1 MKKKS
6 VEKVASELKAREY
19 RIEKTLNDEAERVRE
34 SIKEK
39 HRVSGDVRVIFIPRR
54 IIYSKT
60 EIEGTSLY
68 TD

>member
-1 MKKKS
+1 MKKKP
-6 VEKVASELKAREY
+6 VVKVASELKSREY

-39 HRVSGDVRVIFIPRR
+39 HRVSGDVRVIFIPKVT
-54 IIYSKT
+54 IYSKA